1 MASDMREPVSSTLD
15 GSAPA
20 AQPKMGARS
29 EGEGCHAL
37 VTGGARGIGAAIAEQ
52 LVQSGC
58 RVTVLGRGRAAL
70 DALVAKH
77 PGRMLAVV
85 ADVTD
90 PAAVAAAV
98 AEARAS
104 WGPVSVLVNN
114 AGQAQSAP
122 FLKTSLAMWQQMLAV
137 NLTGTMI
144 CTQAVLPD
152 MLAAGWGRIVNVA
165 STAGQIGYA
174 YVSAYCA
181 AKHGVIG
188 LTRSLALELAKKG
201 ITVNA
206 VCPGYTE
213 TDIVVESIARIVEK
227 TGRSAEEARAEFERV
242 NPQQRLVQPIE
253 VAETVVWL
261 CGPGTAAITGQAIS
275 VSGGEVMP

>member
-1 MASDMREPVSSTLD
+1 M
-15 GSAPA
+15 
-20 AQPKMGARS
+20 
-29 EGEGCHAL
+29 GEGHHAL
-37 VTGGARGIGAAIAEQ
+37 VTGGARGIGAAIAER
-52 LVQSGC
+52 LVQAGC

-70 DALVAKH
+70 DALVARH
-77 PGRMLAVV
+77 PKRMQAVV

-90 PAAVAAAV
+90 PVAVAV
-98 AEARAS
+98 ALAHARAS
-104 WGPVSVLVNN
+104 WGPVGMLVNN
-114 AGQAQSAP
+114 AGQAESAP
-122 FLKTSLAMWQQMLAV
+122 FMKTDLALWERMLAV
-137 NLTGTMI
+137 NLTGTML

-188 LTRSLALELAKKG
+188 LTRSLALELARKG

-213 TDIVVESIARIVEK
+213 TDIVHESIARVVAK
-227 TGRSAEEARAEFERV
+227 TGRSAEEARAEFERT
-242 NPQQRLVQPIE
+242 NPQQRLVKPVE
-253 VAETVVWL
+253 VAETVAWL
-261 CGPGTAAITGQAIS
+261 CGPGTGAITGQAIS